1 MRKWPARI
9 LLLAIVVCTIP
20 FVIAGAEYAD
30 VTINTRAETEG
41 VAPVIFP
48 HWFHRI
54 RFQCSVCHVDLGI
67 KMGAGTTGI
76 TMDKLIDGQ
85 YCGACHDGDTA
96 WSMDNCDLCHSA
108 RPGTPT
114 QVHES
119 TVQKLLAP
127 VAPPEGTGQ

>member
-1 MRKWPARI
+1 MRKQAARV
-9 LLLAIVVCTIP
+9 LSLAIVACLIP
-20 FVIAGAEYAD
+20 FVFAGAEYAD

-54 RFQCSVCHVDLGI
+54 RFQCSVCHVDLGL

-96 WSMDNCDLCHSA
+96 WSMDNCDLCHSGRA
-108 RPGTPT
+108 GLETGVKGGHQTMGPG
-114 QVHES
+114 
-119 TVQKLLAP
+119 LY
-127 VAPPEGTGQ
+127 